1 MVGRLNPDIIW
12 QIAAVAILTIVV
24 HAVVKSAGRDDLAWL
39 VTFAGVALV
48 LFIVIRIVND
58 LFQTVRAMFQM

>member
-1 MVGRLNPDIIW
+1 MTGLNIDIIW

-39 VTFAGVALV
+39 VSFAGVALV
-48 LFIVIRIVND
+48 LFIVMRVVND
-58 LFQTVRAMFQM
+58 LFQTVRAMFQL